1 MVRLN
6 PRSFKVVE
14 SGEMPPA
21 ANEPTPAEPVLGEP
35 PRDPTVGDVLREARE
50 ASGQD
55 LRDVARLLRI
65 RYDYLQAIED
75 GRLEVLPGA
84 TYSVGFVRAY
94 AQHLGLDSDRLLTRF
109 RAEMGGLGRAKEL
122 VFPAAPP
129 EGKFLSGSV
138 IAFSLVL
145 VVGAFAGWYYVNNQD
160 RLSFDRVFAP
170 EGTSE
175 PAAPPEEAVA
185 GTTAAPEVA
194 TVYEPPAEDT
204 PPAADTPA
212 AETPVA
218 DLVPEPAALAPVPEP
233 APAPEQASELAAAA
247 PVPEPA
253 ADPTPPPALAPD
265 RVPAAVVD
273 APVAAERTPEL
284 AAAAPSAEPAPEPE
298 TAVEVAPLQPIAT
311 AEASEAPQT
320 AALPAVPESA
330 AATGDGRV
338 YGRPNRDARIVV
350 TAVDDSWIQI
360 EDGEQNVVFT
370 RMLAAGDSYR
380 VPNRGGLKLKTGNAG
395 GLRIAVDGVDVPAI
409 GARGEILQNVALS
422 PRLLQAGQAGSP

>member
-84 TYSVGFVRAY
+84 TYVVGFVRAY

-218 DLVPEPAALAPVPEP
+218 DLAPEPAAA
-233 APAPEQASELAAAA
+233 APA
-247 PVPEPA
+247 PEPA
-253 ADPTPPPALAPD
+253 ADPTPAPAPAPD
-265 RVPAAVVD
+265 RVPATVVD

-284 AAAAPSAEPAPEPE
+284 AAAAPTAEPAPESE
-298 TAVEVAPLQPIAT
+298 TAVEVTPLQPIAT

-380 VPNRGGLKLKTGNAG
+380 LPNRGGLKLKTGNAG

-409 GARGEILQNVALS
+409 GSRGEILQNVALS